1 MGARSEATEFAAALL
16 AARRGRAWAYEHLF
30 HLVAEPLLGYLRA
43 RGAGDADGIANEV
56 LMRALTQ
63 LDRFE
68 GDESGFRAWVFTIAR
83 CRLLDDRRARQRRI
97 RTQPLDAVSEWLIG
111 GDVETDAMAELGS
124 DWVAELLGSLA
135 ADQRDVLLLRVVSD
149 LSIEETATV
158 LDKTPGAVKAM
169 QHRALASIRRKISPQ
184 AVSI

>member
-1 MGARSEATEFAAALL
+1 
-16 AARRGRAWAYEHLF
+16 LF
-30 HLVAEPLLGYLRA
+30 HLVAEPLLGYLRS
-43 RGAGDADGIANEV
+43 RGAGDADAIANEV

-83 CRLLDDRRARQRRI
+83 CRLLDDRRAGQRRVT
-97 RTQPLDAVSEWLIG
+97 TQSLDKPSEWLIG
-111 GDVETDAMAELGS
+111 GDVEVDAMAELGS
-124 DWVAELLGSLA
+124 DWVEAILDSLA
-135 ADQRDVLLLRVVSD
+135 PDQRDVLLLRVVSD

-158 LDKTPGAVKAM
+158 LDKTPGAIKAL
-169 QHRALASIRRKISPQ
+169 QHRALASIRRKISVQ